1 MTTIPDQTSNL
12 AVMSRLFTQRT
23 RTGKPPLFVINGA
36 PGSGKSLFARALAND
51 GHNAKYLDLL
61 AEREHDYTSRPHL
74 SDCII
79 EKASAFIV
87 DEAGHA
93 DQETI
98 VSTVDQLLEDGIT
111 VVLLVQMRVD
121 LPPELT
127 AKAAMAR
134 MERLELKPDRETPGV
149 TL

>member
-12 AVMSRLFTQRT
+12 SVMSRLFTQRT

-98 VSTVDQLLEDGIT
+98 VTTVEQLLEDGIT

-121 LPPELT
+121 LPPELIT
-127 AKAAMAR
+127 KAAMAR

>member
-1 MTTIPDQTSNL
+1 MIPDQTTNL

-23 RTGKPPLFVINGA
+23 RNGKPPLFVIYGA

-79 EKASAFIV
+79 GKASAFIV

-98 VSTVDQLLEDGIT
+98 VPTVEQLLEDGVA

-121 LPPELT
+121 LPPKLT
-127 AKAAMAR
+127 NKAAMAR
-134 MERLELKPDRETPGV
+134 MERLELKPELETRGV
-149 TL
+149 AV

>member
-1 MTTIPDQTSNL
+1 M
-12 AVMSRLFTQRT
+12 
-23 RTGKPPLFVINGA
+23 
-36 PGSGKSLFARALAND
+36 
-51 GHNAKYLDLL
+51 
-61 AEREHDYTSRPHL
+61 
-74 SDCII
+74 
-79 EKASAFIV
+79 

-98 VSTVDQLLEDGIT
+98 VPTVDQLLEDGIT